1 MKRNIILIILILL
14 FIVSVSFSGLG
25 FYYDKNN
32 SDNDED
38 TATNNNVNED
48 NKDNK
53 DNSIDN
59 KKDEDKGNDYLLLV
73 KEYDQDLKYDTNQ
86 KMIYYYD
93 DDYTKNIILENG
105 EFYNA
110 PKSKKYFNEDDYI
123 HYEADSKTYLT
134 LDNNKKL
141 YFEDDDT
148 FYTVVYDKNDD
159 YSYILVENSK
169 KKTSYLYDPHT
180 KKLVNTFD
188 GYSVNAWWHR
198 NLTGSIYSEKYLT
211 LCEYS
216 SKKCGVKN
224 LIGDTII
231 DFNYSDI
238 LELNATGL
246 FVAYAYLDDD
256 NYLVYLVNDKNQILF
271 EGKNSNVF
279 NMSYD
284 LKKYIVIENNG
295 TLEVFYID
303 GTRIKIDNIQ
313 HYYDKC
319 GEHDDSFLFEEDGN
333 LFILSSCV
341 SSENEE
347 YNKIYTNRKTY
358 IVSKNGLI
366 KTLNDYVKYKD
377 DNYYYSDWNDKIKIY
392 DSNYNNVYNT
402 QCPKS
407 KNCLININNG
417 ILNTRIY
424 DSGKFESETYYNFIK
439 KETSN
444 EFEYEYTPL
453 NSTYGFTSYNNVL
466 SLYKN
471 QELIKTF
478 DGRYI
483 YIDNGYFIKDKS
495 VYRLNIN

>member
-14 FIVSVSFSGLG
+14 FIVSACFSGIG

-32 SDNDED
+32 SNSDED

-48 NKDNK
+48 NKK
-53 DNSIDN
+53 DD
-59 KKDEDKGNDYLLLV
+59 DEKNNDYLLLV

-93 DDYTKNIILENG
+93 DDYNKNIILENG
-105 EFYNA
+105 EFYNT
-110 PKSKKYFNEDDYI
+110 PKSKKYFNANNYLHHETG
-123 HYEADSKTYLT
+123 SKNYLI
-134 LDNNKKL
+134 LDNNEKL
-141 YFEDDDT
+141 YFTYDNL

-169 KKTSYLYDPHT
+169 KKASYLYDPHT

-188 GYSVNAWWHR
+188 GCSVDSWGYR
-198 NLTGSIYSEKYLT
+198 DDTGSIYSEKYLT

-231 DFNYSDI
+231 DFNYSSI
-238 LELNATGL
+238 LELNAAGL
-246 FVAYAYLDDD
+246 FVASAHLDDD
-256 NYLVYLVNDKNQILF
+256 NYLVYLINDKNQILF

-279 NMSYD
+279 YKSYD

-303 GTRIKIDNIQ
+303 GTRIKIDNLR

-319 GEHDDSFLFEEDGN
+319 GEHDDPFLFEEDGN
-333 LFILSSCV
+333 LFILSSCD

-347 YNKIYTNRKTY
+347 YNKIYNNRKTY
-358 IVSKNGLI
+358 IISKNGLI

-392 DSNYNNVYNT
+392 DSNYNNVYNP

-407 KNCLININNG
+407 KSCSIHINNG
-417 ILNTRIY
+417 IVNTWIY
-424 DSGKFESETYYNFIK
+424 NSGKFESETYYNFIK

-483 YIDNGYFIKDKS
+483 YMDNGYFIKDNS